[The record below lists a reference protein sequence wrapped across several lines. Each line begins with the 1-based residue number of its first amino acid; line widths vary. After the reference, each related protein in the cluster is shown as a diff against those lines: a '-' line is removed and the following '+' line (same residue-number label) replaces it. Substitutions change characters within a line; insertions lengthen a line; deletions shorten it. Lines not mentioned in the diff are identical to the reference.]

1 MRYQILFLT
10 AIAALLS
17 GCQAVSEQ
25 TPESIVVKVCTE
37 RDCGTTLTV
46 ALSGAV
52 PDDFVLDA
60 ETPDG
65 KVKSVKCVGGKGEY
79 SPDHFQD
86 MSYLECSPERVDFVN
101 FSPNEVTIT
110 ISWDN
115 NEVSQFFT
123 PDYRVFYPNGS
134 DCPPECLV
142 GRITFTVPER

>member
-1 MRYQILFLT
+1 MWYQILFL
-10 AIAALLS
+10 IVLAALLS

-25 TPESIVVKVCTE
+25 TPESIVVEVCTE

-46 ALSGAV
+46 ALDGAL
-52 PDDFVLDA
+52 PSDFVLDA
-60 ETPDG
+60 ITPDG
-65 KVKSVKCVGGKGEY
+65 KVMNVKCVDGKGEY

-86 MSYLECSPERVDFVN
+86 MSYLECRPERVDFIN

-110 ISWDN
+110 ISWDDN
-115 NEVSQFFT
+115 QVSRSFS
-123 PDYRVFYPNGS
+123 PEYRVFYPNGS